1 MRAASACGL
10 LLGLAYGAPTPT
22 VAAASSSA
30 ALRLLSSSDSSAAE
44 LHGRRLQGGARPC
57 AAGYSLN
64 PAAAWACDA
73 ANGTASLD
81 AQICI
86 PNVCTCAF
94 GVGVVSGT
102 TNPALGLCEEDGAA
116 DCSACHTGYDL
127 DAPAGAGAQACI
139 VGGCNTVADLDATT
153 SCIDTLQ
160 YPYDRVQHPGGW
172 IEASCTGLAAFEP
185 AAAAIRVIQRYSD
198 GAKATQA
205 RLDSASATG
214 SFACAPG
221 YHLNPNVHF
230 VCGALGGVATLNAQA
245 CLPNVCTCPA
255 GNATVA
261 AGLDWGEAFLCEE
274 HGAVDC
280 SSCWDLRAPQ
290 ANSGGCSGSQ
300 QLGATHNGWGQPCN
314 SNSRYVITAPAGP
327 GAQACI
333 QDGCHTVADLDDSPS
348 CGLAECNQTKYTSSY
363 CASLGHSRYSVYG
376 PNSNPDHRTNVD
388 IECCVG
394 RWYYQNCTGL
404 AAFEPAAA
412 TTTQRYGGGMYATQ
426 ALLNGASAT
435 GSFAC
440 ATGYKLNPDVQFVCT
455 PVYRGQWCDTTCREW
470 GPTETVVTQGQTV
483 VTTNCLQWVT
493 HCMGNRQSE
502 SEYPNFTPST
512 WPTRLNAQVCLL
524 PSEDVCTCAFGTAT
538 VGSGASC
545 TGIL

>member
-94 GVGVVSGT
+94 GAGVVSGT

-153 SCIDTLQ
+153 SCIDTLHW
-160 YPYDRVQHPGGW
+160 PYDAA
-172 IEASCTGLAAFEP
+172 ASCTGLAAFEP

-221 YHLNPNVHF
+221 YHLNPNVQF

-261 AGLDWGEAFLCEE
+261 VGLDWGEAFLCEE

-300 QLGATHNGWGQPCN
+300 QLGATYNGWGQPCN

-363 CASLGHSRYSVYG
+363 CASLGLFYD
-376 PNSNPDHRTNVD
+376 NSNPDHTTNVD

-394 RWYYQNCTGL
+394 SWTGCGGNCRRYYQHCTGL

-412 TTTQRYGGGMYATQ
+412 TATQRYNKEPLYTPATQ

-440 ATGYKLNPDVQFVCT
+440 ATGYKLNPDVQFVCGLN
-455 PVYRGQWCDTTCREW
+455 RGLSQHY
-470 GPTETVVTQGQTV
+470 QQ
-483 VTTNCLQWVT
+483 
-493 HCMGNRQSE
+493 

-512 WPTRLNAQVCLL
+512 WPTRLNAQVCLRG
-524 PSEDVCTCAFGTAT
+524 EDVCTCAFGTAT

-545 TGIL
+545 TGILCFGYSCRNVAERFSNWCFARSLRGQRYERLRLL